1 MATITESKEAVLRV
15 MRGDEVE
22 KVLDGLLEQPV
33 DQADQDAPSE
43 PTIEDYGPEE
53 LEQMANASNDAMTKM
68 EAVYGEMLKHD
79 RGTAEESEE
88 AMDEM
93 RSAAD
98 RSGTDPIE
106 GGKEMYKAMASM
118 EQALGDEPYEGSDQD
133 SADVH
138 TVMGEMHDAYEGFNI
153 KLGGS
158 SDETDPGADGETS
171 PGEPGGG
178 VKVDV
183 SGIPGGKG
191 ARAEDDDEEDPE
203 DEMPSDDD
211 DDEEMP
217 PEEDDEEEP
226 EDPEAEL
233 GMDDEE
239 PEPEEDELDMDD
251 EEPGEEVPGEEPSD
265 EPEEQ
270 GEECP
275 VCGTKMEWSEDAEMD
290 QCAECGYENPRME
303 QDDEPPA
310 EEPSDEEPEPED
322 EIPDDE
328 EQDGEPEDGEEATEA
343 RACPHC
349 RQPMKEDTQRGKN
362 VCTFC
367 KFELDLGA

>member
-15 MRGDEVE
+15 MRGEEVE

-53 LEQMANASNDAMTKM
+53 LEQMANSANDAMTKM
-68 EAVYGEMLKHD
+68 EAVYGKMLKHD
-79 RGTAEESEE
+79 RGAAEASEE

-93 RSAAD
+93 RSAAAQ
-98 RSGTDPIE
+98 SGTDPIE

-138 TVMGEMHDAYEGFNI
+138 TVMGEMHNAYEGFNI

-183 SGIPGGKG
+183 PGIPAGKG
-191 ARAEDDDEEDPE
+191 ARAEDDDEDDEEPED
-203 DEMPSDDD
+203 DEMPPE

-217 PEEDDEEEP
+217 PEDDDDEE
-226 EDPEAEL
+226 PEAEL

-251 EEPGEEVPGEEPSD
+251 EEPGEEEPGEKPSD
-265 EPEEQ
+265 DPEEQ
-270 GEECP
+270 GGECP
-275 VCGTKMEWSEDAEMD
+275 VCGAKMEWSEDAEMD

-310 EEPSDEEPEPED
+310 GEPSDEKPEPED
-322 EIPDDE
+322 EMPDDE
-328 EQDGEPEDGEEATEA
+328 EPEDEDPDDEEETTEA